1 MIRYSSSLFR
11 LLWPLPVVTAWWAFR
26 THDTALSLPR
36 FSGCCATQ
44 PKMLPHFLG
53 FGQCS
58 QKAPENRGRLEQG
71 LRSWALHAHQASPAQ
86 PLCRIGSVNSGAVV
100 SVLQSCRPCSS
111 FSRIFGSFLRA
122 LFESTFL
129 RSKNCR
135 VAQQPTSPRKPAA
148 VHTPD
153 PAAAAPT
160 CRHRTRNNNQKHYET

>member
-1 MIRYSSSLFR
+1 MIRYSSSSR
-11 LLWPLPVVTAWWAFR
+11 LPLPVVTAWWACR

-71 LRSWALHAHQASPAQ
+71 LRPWALNAHQASPAQ
-86 PLCRIGSVNSGAVV
+86 SLCRIGSVNSGAVV
-100 SVLQSCRPCSS
+100 SVLQSCRPRSS
-111 FSRIFGSFLRA
+111 FLRVFGSFLRA
-122 LFESTFL
+122 LFESRFL

-135 VAQQPTSPRKPAA
+135 VAQQPKILENERPCSGGQTLL
-148 VHTPD
+148 
-153 PAAAAPT
+153 
-160 CRHRTRNNNQKHYET
+160 CRDVCQ